1 MKYIKQLLLPLLVLL
16 MLLPMTMTTYNDDDD
31 VNGCQWSIV
40 LCIVMTD
47 VCRLVCCR
55 RCCLRL
61 LSACWLFLFLLCSEV
76 PCSSNLHTKLTNS
89 YPTNQT
95 AHSMQLMRH
104 DAACIYNFLLQL
116 FIVSCETSVVW
127 MRVCAMLLL
136 RVECCWCCVQIAA
149 EFLSI
154 RIRVWER
161 LRERV
166 IEWDFVVNTT
176 HNTVQWLPVHDDD
189 NNNNVDDDFG
199 DDDDDDG
206 YRRSFTRTRS
216 LAYICLFACLPAS
229 SACRCCL
236 PACLPACLWI
246 QSFSKCLY
254 HVAIFLRKFNCLNN
268 HIHCRFLMHSSSL
281 YHSYMHHYTNRHTH
295 IPTYIQICMFI
306 CI

>member
-1 MKYIKQLLLPLLVLL
+1 M
-16 MLLPMTMTTYNDDDD
+16 MTMWMD
-31 VNGCQWSIV
+31 VNGRF
-40 LCIVMTD
+40 
-47 VCRLVCCR
+47 CRLVCCR

-76 PCSSNLHTKLTNS
+76 PCCSNLQTKLTNS

-199 DDDDDDG
+199 DDDDDG

-216 LAYICLFACLPAS
+216 LAYICLFACLPACLLGLS
-229 SACRCCL
+229 LL
-236 PACLPACLWI
+236 PACLPTSLLVNPELFKVFVPCRNFLKKVQLPQ
-246 QSFSKCLY
+246 QSHSLSVSDAFELSIPLVYAPLY
-254 HVAIFLRKFNCLNN
+254 KQTYAHTYL
-268 HIHCRFLMHSSSL
+268 
-281 YHSYMHHYTNRHTH
+281 YTNMYVYM
-295 IPTYIQICMFI
+295 YIGNMHVYSVTKNWWTKNQQKS
-306 CI
+306 

>member
-1 MKYIKQLLLPLLVLL
+1 M
-16 MLLPMTMTTYNDDDD
+16 MTMWMD
-31 VNGCQWSIV
+31 VNGRSIV
-40 LCIVMTD
+40 LLCIVMTD

-104 DAACIYNFLLQL
+104 AACIYNFLLQL

-161 LRERV
+161 DCGSGL
-166 IEWDFVVNTT
+166 
-176 HNTVQWLPVHDDD
+176 
-189 NNNNVDDDFG
+189 
-199 DDDDDDG
+199 
-206 YRRSFTRTRS
+206 
-216 LAYICLFACLPAS
+216 
-229 SACRCCL
+229 
-236 PACLPACLWI
+236 
-246 QSFSKCLY
+246 
-254 HVAIFLRKFNCLNN
+254 LNE
-268 HIHCRFLMHSSSL
+268 ILL
-281 YHSYMHHYTNRHTH
+281 
-295 IPTYIQICMFI
+295 
-306 CI
+306 

>member
-1 MKYIKQLLLPLLVLL
+1 
-16 MLLPMTMTTYNDDDD
+16 MLLY
-31 VNGCQWSIV
+31 
-40 LCIVMTD
+40 
-47 VCRLVCCR
+47 
-55 RCCLRL
+55 
-61 LSACWLFLFLLCSEV
+61 ACWLYLFLLCSEV
-76 PCSSNLHTKLTNS
+76 PCSSNLPTKLTNS

-116 FIVSCETSVVW
+116 FIVSCKTSVVW
-127 MRVCAMLLL
+127 MPVCAMLLL

-154 RIRVWER
+154 RIIVRER

-199 DDDDDDG
+199 DDDDDG

-268 HIHCRFLMHSSSL
+268 HIHCRFLSDAFELSIPLVYAPL
-281 YHSYMHHYTNRHTH
+281 YKQTYAHTYLYTNMYVYMYIGNMH
-295 IPTYIQICMFI
+295 IYSVTKNRWTKNQQKS
-306 CI
+306 

>member
-1 MKYIKQLLLPLLVLL
+1 M
-16 MLLPMTMTTYNDDDD
+16 MTMWMD
-31 VNGCQWSIV
+31 VN
-40 LCIVMTD
+40 TD

-199 DDDDDDG
+199 DDDDDG